1 MSTILNK
8 NFTYDDYLKINDD
21 KRYEVIEGELI
32 MNAAPSSKHQIIINN
47 LGYFIT
53 DFVKKSDLGQVI
65 YSPYDVILDT
75 NIVVQPD
82 ILYIS
87 KENSKN
93 IKKRG
98 FFGSPDLVVEIVS
111 PSSLKR
117 DTEDKRN
124 IYKKYGIKEYWIIF
138 PNEEIIEILELEE
151 GVYKVFNYASTEDL
165 DKEQKVKSKVLDSL
179 KIELKDIF

>member
-1 MSTILNK
+1 MSSILNK

-21 KRYEVIEGELI
+21 KRYEIIEGELI
-32 MNAAPSSKHQIIINN
+32 MNPAPSSKHQIIINN

-53 DFVKKSDLGQVI
+53 DFVKKNNLGQVI
-65 YSPYDVILDT
+65 YSPYDVILDS
-75 NIVVQPD
+75 NVVVQPD

-87 KENSKN
+87 KENIKN

-98 FFGSPDLVVEIVS
+98 LFGSPDLVVEIVS

-138 PNEEIIEILELEE
+138 PNEEIIEVLELEE
-151 GVYKVFNYASTEDL
+151 GTYKVFDYSSTEDT
-165 DKEQKVKSKVLDSL
+165 DNEQKVKSKVFAGLEI
-179 KIELKDIF
+179 KLKDIF

>member
-8 NFTYDDYLKINDD
+8 NFTYDDYLKINDE
-21 KRYEVIEGELI
+21 KRYEVIEGVLLV
-32 MNAAPSSKHQIIINN
+32 NSAPSSKHQIIINN

-53 DFVKKSDLGQVI
+53 DFVKKNNLGQVI
-65 YSPYDVILDT
+65 YSPYDVILGD
-75 NIVVQPD
+75 NVVVQPD

-87 KENSKN
+87 KEHSKN

-98 FFGSPDLVVEIVS
+98 LFGAPDLVVEIVS

-124 IYKKYGIKEYWIIF
+124 IYRKYGIKEYWIIF
-138 PNEEIIEILELEE
+138 PNEEIIEVLELDE
-151 GVYKVFNYASTEDL
+151 GIYKVFDYASTEDI
-165 DKEQKVKSKVLDSL
+165 DKEQKVKSKVFGGLE
-179 KIELKDIF
+179 IELKDIF